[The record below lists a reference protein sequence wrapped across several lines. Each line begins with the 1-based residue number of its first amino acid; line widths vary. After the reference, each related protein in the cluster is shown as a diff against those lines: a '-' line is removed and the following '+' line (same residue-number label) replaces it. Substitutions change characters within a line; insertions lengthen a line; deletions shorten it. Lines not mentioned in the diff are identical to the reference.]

1 MLLLALY
8 RRMANSVSVFLE
20 KQGGCG
26 VPLSCNYYNIK
37 YNNNKII
44 NKKGD
49 HHNMKRKTFVLF
61 SALTALATILL
72 SVTPQP
78 VSAILLPPAPPL
90 APAAGNWIVTDEE
103 ATEGLI
109 PQFELEAELGDYA
122 LLQSDGVV
130 VVGSARI
137 CHPYRGGQFGWTSE
151 IRRATP
157 LGWLPVPTTNGWEPD
172 EEGQY
177 MTCAEVGSGTY
188 AVFGY
193 WEKPAGWDLPQC
205 PPEDYPTY
213 VMDVTDF
220 LWLDIGI
227 LEAPAFFN
235 DIIFLTGK
243 TCGPNGTI
251 ILSDDS
257 QLDFTF
263 LYYCCND
270 KLYQNNLIQALN

>member
-1 MLLLALY
+1 
-8 RRMANSVSVFLE
+8 
-20 KQGGCG
+20 
-26 VPLSCNYYNIK
+26 
-37 YNNNKII
+37 
-44 NKKGD
+44 
-49 HHNMKRKTFVLF
+49 MKTKTFVLF

-122 LLQSDGVV
+122 LLQSDGVI

-172 EEGQY
+172 EEGQF

-193 WEKPAGWDLPQC
+193 WEKPSGWDLPQC
-205 PPEDYPTY
+205 PPEGYGEY
-213 VMDVTDF
+213 YMDVTEF
-220 LWLDIGI
+220 MFLDIVII
-227 LEAPAFFN
+227 LESTE
-235 DIIFLTGK
+235 IFDLPNSFIYGER
-243 TCGPNGTI
+243 CGENGTI
-251 ILSDDS
+251 ILENGLE
-257 QLDFTF
+257 LDYTF
-263 LYYCCND
+263 LAYCCNGA
-270 KLYQNNLIQALN
+270 LYKNLDFPGF